1 MVLFFSIS
9 IFTGAFLLF
18 LVQPLVAKMLLP
30 YYGGAP
36 AVWNT
41 CMLFFQVMLLFG
53 YACSHLLTKRFKVNF
68 QFLIYLV
75 ILLSPLL
82 VLPIDFDESAIPPA
96 GHQTAVWLLRSLLFK
111 VGVPFFVVAS
121 ISPLLQRWFS
131 YSDHPQ
137 SEDPYFLYSASNAG
151 SLLSLISY
159 PVLFEVFW
167 DSTALSRLWRGGY
180 IFLIILILLCIA
192 SLRSRLVVRGNLSN
206 LKRCSQ
212 MNRASEPLSF
222 KVVSFW
228 VVASF
233 APSALMLSVTNH
245 VTTNLAA
252 VPLLWVLPLSLYLLT
267 FVIAFARNQI
277 VPQRWVQRV
286 LPFFILPIVPTIF
299 ISAKAELF
307 LIPCHLI
314 MFFLL
319 ALACHTELAQS
330 RPPKTRLTEFYLL
343 MSLGGALG
351 GVFVAIISPLLF
363 SSIIEYPISL
373 FLILVVLTRFSVDPK
388 GSGKRKWDV
397 VGPIVL
403 ALAILFFLIASRAFG
418 LKDGSILQLILVFGP
433 SAIVV
438 FSFKERP
445 WRFAFAYGVLLIAV
459 SVVASAGNDSQLYAG
474 RNFFG
479 IKHIAE
485 NEQKTIRYL
494 RHGTTL
500 HGAQYI
506 DATMHGEPLSY
517 YHRKGPVG
525 EVFKALYE
533 TKEKLNV
540 AVIGLGV
547 GTIAS
552 YIGEG
557 SKITFFE
564 IDSAVKDIA
573 EDQRYF
579 NFLTTVSGEL
589 EIIVGDGRVQ
599 LSKAADGTYDVII
612 LDAFSSDSIP
622 VHLLTSE
629 AIALYKSKIKES
641 GILVFHISNRF
652 IDLKPVLAKHANTFR
667 MTAVSKYDQ
676 KPLEESETDRLP
688 SDYGVMG
695 ASDSEAIGRLQKNG
709 GWKELAV
716 DPTVASWTDK
726 YSNII
731 NVLKP
736 IDLSIGSLGKHQN

>member
-1 MVLFFSIS
+1 
-9 IFTGAFLLF
+9 
-18 LVQPLVAKMLLP
+18 
-30 YYGGAP
+30 
-36 AVWNT
+36 
-41 CMLFFQVMLLFG
+41 
-53 YACSHLLTKRFKVNF
+53 
-68 QFLIYLV
+68 
-75 ILLSPLL
+75 
-82 VLPIDFDESAIPPA
+82 
-96 GHQTAVWLLRSLLFK
+96 
-111 VGVPFFVVAS
+111 
-121 ISPLLQRWFS
+121 
-131 YSDHPQ
+131 
-137 SEDPYFLYSASNAG
+137 
-151 SLLSLISY
+151 
-159 PVLFEVFW
+159 
-167 DSTALSRLWRGGY
+167 
-180 IFLIILILLCIA
+180 
-192 SLRSRLVVRGNLSN
+192 
-206 LKRCSQ
+206 
-212 MNRASEPLSF
+212 
-222 KVVSFW
+222 
-228 VVASF
+228 
-233 APSALMLSVTNH
+233 
-245 VTTNLAA
+245 
-252 VPLLWVLPLSLYLLT
+252 
-267 FVIAFARNQI
+267 
-277 VPQRWVQRV
+277 
-286 LPFFILPIVPTIF
+286 
-299 ISAKAELF
+299 
-307 LIPCHLI
+307 
-314 MFFLL
+314 
-319 ALACHTELAQS
+319 
-330 RPPKTRLTEFYLL
+330 

-479 IKHIAE
+479 IKHVAE

-573 EDQRYF
+573 EDKRYF

-589 EIIVGDGRVQ
+589 KIIVGDGRLQ
-599 LSKAADGTYDVII
+599 LSKTADGTYDVII

-629 AIALYKSKIKES
+629 AIALYKSKIRES

>member
-1 MVLFFSIS
+1 
-9 IFTGAFLLF
+9 
-18 LVQPLVAKMLLP
+18 
-30 YYGGAP
+30 
-36 AVWNT
+36 
-41 CMLFFQVMLLFG
+41 
-53 YACSHLLTKRFKVNF
+53 
-68 QFLIYLV
+68 
-75 ILLSPLL
+75 
-82 VLPIDFDESAIPPA
+82 
-96 GHQTAVWLLRSLLFK
+96 
-111 VGVPFFVVAS
+111 
-121 ISPLLQRWFS
+121 
-131 YSDHPQ
+131 
-137 SEDPYFLYSASNAG
+137 
-151 SLLSLISY
+151 
-159 PVLFEVFW
+159 
-167 DSTALSRLWRGGY
+167 
-180 IFLIILILLCIA
+180 
-192 SLRSRLVVRGNLSN
+192 
-206 LKRCSQ
+206 
-212 MNRASEPLSF
+212 
-222 KVVSFW
+222 
-228 VVASF
+228 
-233 APSALMLSVTNH
+233 
-245 VTTNLAA
+245 
-252 VPLLWVLPLSLYLLT
+252 
-267 FVIAFARNQI
+267 
-277 VPQRWVQRV
+277 
-286 LPFFILPIVPTIF
+286 
-299 ISAKAELF
+299 
-307 LIPCHLI
+307 
-314 MFFLL
+314 
-319 ALACHTELAQS
+319 
-330 RPPKTRLTEFYLL
+330 
-343 MSLGGALG
+343 
-351 GVFVAIISPLLF
+351 
-363 SSIIEYPISL
+363 
-373 FLILVVLTRFSVDPK
+373 
-388 GSGKRKWDV
+388 
-397 VGPIVL
+397 
-403 ALAILFFLIASRAFG
+403 LIASRAFG

-459 SVVASAGNDSQLYAG
+459 SVVASAGNDSQVYAG

-479 IKHIAE
+479 IKHVAE